1 MTSSARKESMS
12 SNAQPD
18 LEPIGPPP
26 IPGLGKTKL
35 PQPLEQRRLK
45 LLRSS
50 ESPDFGNLWAAV
62 TPAGLPFEAVLE
74 PRFWSNHATRLH
86 IGDSIEIHTDD
97 QSYFGRLLVR
107 HLGGA
112 APGKTATEADV
123 AQLEYHAFGQIAPV
137 EDAAA
142 THKVEHRGPHLQH
155 CVVRLRDQ
163 KIVSDGHSTKEAA
176 EAALKA
182 LLRVG

>member
-18 LEPIGPPP
+18 LDPIGPSP

-45 LLRSS
+45 LLRAS

-74 PRFWSNHATRLH
+74 ARFWSNHASRMHVADT
-86 IGDSIEIHTDD
+86 IEVHTDD
-97 QSYFGRLLVR
+97 QRYFGRLLIR

-112 APGKTATEADV
+112 APGKSATEADV
-123 AQLEYHAFGQIAPV
+123 AQLEYYEFGQTASV

-142 THKVEHRGPHLQH
+142 THRVEHRGPHLQN

-163 KIVSDGHSTKEAA
+163 KIMSDGHSTREAA